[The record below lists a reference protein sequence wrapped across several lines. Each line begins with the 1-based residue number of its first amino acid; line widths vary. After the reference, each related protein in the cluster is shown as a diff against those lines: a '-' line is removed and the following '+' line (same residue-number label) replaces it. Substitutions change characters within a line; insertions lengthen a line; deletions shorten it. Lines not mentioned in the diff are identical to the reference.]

1 MKTQRQSPRLA
12 LRLSAVEATRWCRL
26 GFQVEDDSQDHVER
40 GAEQILQIDDA
51 ADCAGSMDLSC
62 MKCDKRVS
70 VADNLYPYSLH
81 SMIEVSAKAWHAILY
96 LVTVTPWQYPPR
108 LGMILFILSR
118 LGSVRRGLA
127 CLSRLG
133 SIRLGLAC
141 YLRLAM
147 LSGI

>member
-1 MKTQRQSPRLA
+1 MKTQRRSPRSA
-12 LRLSAVEATRWCRL
+12 LRLSAMEATRWCRL

-81 SMIEVSAKAWHAILY
+81 SMIEVSAKA
-96 LVTVTPWQYPPR
+96 
-108 LGMILFILSR
+108 
-118 LGSVRRGLA
+118 
-127 CLSRLG
+127 
-133 SIRLGLAC
+133 
-141 YLRLAM
+141 
-147 LSGI
+147 

>member
-12 LRLSAVEATRWCRL
+12 LRLSAVEATLWCWL
-26 GFQVEDDSQDHVER
+26 DFQVEDDSQDHVER
-40 GAEQILQIDDA
+40 CAEQILQIDDA

-108 LGMILFILSR
+108 LGMILYILSR
-118 LGSVRRGLA
+118 LGSVGRGLA